1 MTKENSVWFAMLL
14 IMDQL
19 EDTKKNIEHSN
30 NLEEIELLKHY
41 EYRLRE
47 HLGNLEDVRR
57 AVVRE
62 EENESRNKDEQVL

>member
-1 MTKENSVWFAMLL
+1 MNKESSVWFAMLV

-30 NLEEIELLKHY
+30 NPEEIEILKHY

-57 AVVRE
+57 TVVRE
-62 EENESRNKDEQVL
+62 EENESRNKNKDK

>member
-1 MTKENSVWFAMLL
+1 MLL